1 MSHSHPEDKMQQE
14 LEVVKVDVK
23 DGKKVAKIR
32 HQCDPTTLLT
42 LTETPL
48 GWVDELGVKYPPD
61 YIEV

>member
-1 MSHSHPEDKMQQE
+1 MQQE

-23 DGKKVAKIR
+23 DGKKIAKIR

-42 LTETPL
+42 LTETHH